1 MQQIIVSGVGGQG
14 VLFVTKV
21 LADTAMQSGY
31 SVMVS
36 ETHGMA
42 QRGGNVISH
51 LKVEKRTDGASVS
64 SNRLVSPL
72 VRPGHADVLLSLHPD
87 AILAHAHF
95 LKPGGETFCNAPDP
109 SGKNTIDA
117 TRIASSL
124 GSSIS
129 ANLVLLGFAAAAGV
143 LFCKPQDIEA
153 TLESYGGKRREIA
166 LRAFLAGKEA
176 SSGKTR

>member
-21 LADTAMQSGY
+21 LADTAMNLGY

-51 LKVEKRTDGASVS
+51 LKVEKSTGGAA
-64 SNRLVSPL
+64 RLISPL

-95 LKPGGETFCNAPDP
+95 LKPGGDSFCNTPNPDEQ
-109 SGKNTIDA
+109 NALDA
-117 TRIASSL
+117 TRIASDL
-124 GSSIS
+124 GSAIS
-129 ANLVLLGFAAAAGV
+129 ANLVLLGFATRSSV
-143 LFCKPQDIEA
+143 LFCSAEDIQA
-153 TLESYGGKRREIA
+153 TLESYGGKRRDIA
-166 LRAFLAGKEA
+166 LRAFLAGRNALPAER
-176 SSGKTR
+176 S